1 MLVIHWAKIKSKEV
15 SLKQYLATRRKV
27 SYGLKKLK
35 NTAICPLLNTRPI
48 TTFVSKN
55 TQALKKFLKVLKPA
69 SLRPNQHEHA
79 QHLQNSATLSSKKKE
94 TEKKPPSTT
103 WWQLNR
109 ETLLEHIGLESTIW
123 KASVFHKTLTK
134 VNNSSLKLS
143 RAEMLSQLTN
153 STFCTAQWSQRK
165 ILSKHTSS

>member
-1 MLVIHWAKIKSKEV
+1 MLVIHWVKIKSKEV

-94 TEKKPPSTT
+94 IEKQLPSTT

-123 KASVFHKTLTK
+123 RASVFHKTLTK

-165 ILSKHTSS
+165 ILLKHTSS